1 MAERSRQP
9 VVVSSG
15 FQLGGRPVAQHAAP
29 VVVAEIG
36 VNHDGCPLRALA
48 LVAAAADAGA
58 DAVKLQIFDPA
69 RLVTADAATAGYQ
82 RSRGQG
88 DRQRAMLER
97 LVLPEAALRETVAAA
112 RARGLAVLATPFDED
127 AADLVADLG
136 VDAVKIGSGDLTH
149 GRLLAHVAAFGRPL
163 ICSTGMASLPEVLEA
178 VTTIAA
184 AAPAPPLALL
194 HCVSAYPAPP
204 EAANLRAIPA
214 MHAATGL
221 PVGWS
226 DHVPGPETAIAAA
239 ALGAPLFERHLTLDR
254 TAEGPDHAASDE
266 PADLAAYIRSLRRAH
281 AALGTSTKAPASVE
295 ADVRTAARRSLVAR
309 TPIPAGCLIE
319 PHMLD
324 VRRPGTGLPP
334 SAIDAICGRRSCV
347 DIPADTLIDPSML
360 AEELPA

>member
-1 MAERSRQP
+1 MDDVHRQP
-9 VVVSSG
+9 VTAGPG
-15 FQLGGRPVAQHAAP
+15 FELGGRRIAQHAAP

-58 DAVKLQIFDPA
+58 DAVKLQVFDPA

-88 DRQRAMLER
+88 SRQRAMLER
-97 LVLPEAALRETVAAA
+97 LVLPPAALRDAVDAA

-127 AADLVADLG
+127 AADLVVDLG
-136 VDAVKIGSGDLTH
+136 VDAIKIGSGDLTH
-149 GRLLAHVAAFGRPL
+149 GRLLTHVAAFGRPL
-163 ICSTGMASLPEVLEA
+163 ICSTGMAGLNEVLEA
-178 VTTIAA
+178 VATITA
-184 AAPAPPLALL
+184 AAPATPLALL

-226 DHVPGPETAIAAA
+226 DHVPGPETAMAAA

-266 PADLAAYIRSLRRAH
+266 PAELAAYIRGVRRVQ
-281 AALGTSTKAPASVE
+281 AALGEPLKAPAAVE
-295 ADVRTAARRSLVAR
+295 SDVRNAARRSLVAR
-309 TPIPAGCLIE
+309 TLIPAGRLIE

-324 VRRPGTGLPP
+324 LRRPGTGLPP
-334 SAIDAICGRRSCV
+334 SALDTVCGCRSRV

-360 AEELPA
+360 AEEFPA